1 MSKADEKKPGAPD
14 RLPIPEGELLTAQ
27 DIFGDILDGLGVAAA
42 PPPAA
47 AAPVP
52 PGAPSGPIRVKVGE
66 PAAAL
71 AAAALAAQTRPTAA
85 PEDVAAVLD
94 VLSESATPPPPPAG
108 LGAAAPEPPAEKHP
122 PRSPLSSLGEGGRLD
137 IDAMIEALRPRPGA
151 PPPRPAVATPQAQAP
166 PSREDRTAALV
177 DLPALFGAP
186 GPAEPKPTA
195 RSGVR
200 FQAASSGGAE
210 PALDLGALAE
220 AAFEEGAGSADQGQA
235 YGAYELLERIATG
248 GMAEVFKAKRRGVAG
263 FEKVVAVKR
272 ILPQFSDNP
281 EFVEMFVNEAKMVA
295 GLEHPN
301 IVQIHDL
308 GAVDRTYY
316 IAMEYVQGRDVRTIL
331 RRARER
337 GLAVPVDLSAFV
349 VSQVARALD
358 FAHRKRDERGRPV
371 MVVHRDVSPQNILIS
386 FEGDVKL
393 TDFGIAKAAS
403 KANVTEA
410 GALRGKLVYM
420 SPEQAW
426 GRPVDR
432 RSDVFSLGLV
442 FYEMVTGRKPFTAD
456 TEVAIIE
463 TARRCQIDPPGE
475 ALGPARDRL
484 EPILMKALRPAPEDR
499 PQDAGELAESL
510 EAVLRDQIP
519 APGPALLGR
528 FLTALFA
535 EAPASPGLADSAEAP
550 PLGQDEGGG
559 DRAGP
564 LGRLWR
570 KIGFG

>member
-1 MSKADEKKPGAPD
+1 
-14 RLPIPEGELLTAQ
+14 
-27 DIFGDILDGLGVAAA
+27 
-42 PPPAA
+42 
-47 AAPVP
+47 
-52 PGAPSGPIRVKVGE
+52 
-66 PAAAL
+66 
-71 AAAALAAQTRPTAA
+71 
-85 PEDVAAVLD
+85 
-94 VLSESATPPPPPAG
+94 
-108 LGAAAPEPPAEKHP
+108 
-122 PRSPLSSLGEGGRLD
+122 
-137 IDAMIEALRPRPGA
+137 
-151 PPPRPAVATPQAQAP
+151 
-166 PSREDRTAALV
+166 
-177 DLPALFGAP
+177 
-186 GPAEPKPTA
+186 
-195 RSGVR
+195 
-200 FQAASSGGAE
+200 
-210 PALDLGALAE
+210 
-220 AAFEEGAGSADQGQA
+220 
-235 YGAYELLERIATG
+235 
-248 GMAEVFKAKRRGVAG
+248 VAG

-272 ILPQFSDNP
+272 ILPQFSDNQ

-316 IAMEYVQGRDVRTIL
+316 IAMEHVQGRDVRSIL

-337 GLAVPVDLSAFV
+337 GVAVPVDLSAFV

-442 FYEMVTGRKPFTAD
+442 FYEMVTGLKPFTGD

-463 TARRCQIDPPGE
+463 TARRCAIEPPGE
-475 ALGPARDRL
+475 ALGPSRDRL
-484 EPILMKALRPAPEDR
+484 EPILMKALSPAPEDR
-499 PQDAGELAESL
+499 PQDAGELADALES
-510 EAVLRDQIP
+510 VLRDQIP

-528 FLTALFA
+528 FVTALFA
-535 EAPASPGLADSAEAP
+535 EDGEAEGSGGTDEAASAG
-550 PLGQDEGGG
+550 DEGGRG
-559 DRAGP
+559 RAGA
-564 LGRLWR
+564 LGRLWK